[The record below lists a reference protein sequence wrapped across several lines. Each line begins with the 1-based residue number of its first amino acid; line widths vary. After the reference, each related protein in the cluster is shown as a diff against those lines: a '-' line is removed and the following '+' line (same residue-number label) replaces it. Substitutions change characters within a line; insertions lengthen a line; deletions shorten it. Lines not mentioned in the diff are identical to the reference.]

1 MHTGSIDRKWG
12 KGTADRHRDIIRG
25 KINQKFLDQQK
36 KKLKAEVTETQVT
49 ESTE

>member
-12 KGTADRHRDIIRG
+12 KGTADRNRDTIRA

-36 KKLKAEVTETQVT
+36 KKTNLKIK
-49 ESTE
+49 SRNKNN